1 VVLSEV
7 LRIGENRILF
17 WKQRDPI
24 TRMDCYI
31 LGNSPVI
38 DHYHLYPIEGDFEVL
53 EKLGQGSWRVEVH
66 PYLSWQNMVF
76 THLP

>member
-1 VVLSEV
+1 
-7 LRIGENRILF
+7 
-17 WKQRDPI
+17 
-24 TRMDCYI
+24 MDCYI

-53 EKLGQGSWRVEVH
+53 EKLGQGSWRVRVD